1 MSYVSLISHWCSS
14 PLTPPAR
21 SSLKR
26 EAETCTSVFRSR
38 RGQCSTGLTSTS
50 TNPQLYLTP
59 PAGITKSLSIGR
71 ASSDRSHFICNAG
84 AIQYKLIAYPT
95 LIRALSLFLFSC
107 FRPFDKRTPSHPD
120 TSECSQPHRSWH
132 LATTTNLLRALHR
145 SYLLHQRRKRCNSHS
160 QLYLTTRAT
169 TSNQRPQ

>member
-1 MSYVSLISHWCSS
+1 VFK
-14 PLTPPAR
+14 PPYSTAR
-21 SSLKR
+21 GSLKR

-38 RGQCSTGLTSTS
+38 RGQCR
-50 TNPQLYLTP
+50 PQP
-59 PAGITKSLSIGR
+59 PQIHNSISLR
-71 ASSDRSHFICNAG
+71 PQALRSRSALAEPRPIVRNFICNAG

-107 FRPFDKRTPSHPD
+107 FRPFYKRPPSRPD
-120 TSECSQPHRSWH
+120 TSECSQPPPSWH

-145 SYLLHQRRKRCNSHS
+145 GYLLRQRRKRCNSHS